1 MLTLGLQVW
10 ADGGR
15 GECPLVE
22 IVPERLPDL
31 NIPRYSHYAFYSPQG
46 ELTVVGGHTR
56 GFVPTAT
63 AEYLKD
69 GQWHVLP
76 MVYNHDSGVC
86 VPLRSGKVLLAGGYE
101 KNLGVGQ
108 TLEVEMYDPESHAF
122 SGFGCLDKKRTHVSG
137 VELKNGQVVISG
149 NWYNDDAIALWQ
161 GGMYFET
168 VKPASVPRSAPYLFP
183 VADDDVLVVSGGHD
197 NYGKPAEA
205 AIVDRLKGDAFRVPL
220 LEEWHPMLIHRQPWA
235 DACMVGDTAKGDYA
249 YLFPVANDS
258 GQVAIVQVR
267 DTVFSLFPTV
277 CPIPMKNEFGGVKWY
292 SQVVTDRE
300 RQRAYMRG
308 ENDDETKDY
317 LLVIDYAQHPATLM
331 CYYSDHRRGM
341 SGTPPLLMPDGNLVV
356 TGGMDAQSTNFDPSG
371 EVWIF
376 PVVSSES
383 AHEACAVGT
392 FLRHYWLPLAAV
404 GLFILLIYAF
414 VFLRHRRRQLAS
426 AAELDVPSAGVSEPS
441 VNSTEPLLD
450 AESNKQLVQ
459 RLIRIMED
467 EKIFLRSGLKLTDI
481 AVAIDTNSRYI
492 SESIKQSTGMSVSQ
506 FVNKY
511 RVAYAQQLMLSDPD
525 KKLHAVATES
535 GFANDKALVRA
546 FRDFTSMTPTEW
558 KASQSGK

>member
-1 MLTLGLQVW
+1 MTAMLMVGLQVW

-149 NWYNDDAIALWQ
+149 NWYNDDAIAVWQ

-183 VADDDVLVVSGGHD
+183 VADDDVLVVSGS
-197 NYGKPAEA
+197 
-205 AIVDRLKGDAFRVPL
+205 F
-220 LEEWHPMLIHRQPWA
+220 
-235 DACMVGDTAKGDYA
+235 
-249 YLFPVANDS
+249 
-258 GQVAIVQVR
+258 
-267 DTVFSLFPTV
+267 
-277 CPIPMKNEFGGVKWY
+277 
-292 SQVVTDRE
+292 
-300 RQRAYMRG
+300 
-308 ENDDETKDY
+308 
-317 LLVIDYAQHPATLM
+317 
-331 CYYSDHRRGM
+331 
-341 SGTPPLLMPDGNLVV
+341 
-356 TGGMDAQSTNFDPSG
+356 
-371 EVWIF
+371 
-376 PVVSSES
+376 
-383 AHEACAVGT
+383 
-392 FLRHYWLPLAAV
+392 
-404 GLFILLIYAF
+404 
-414 VFLRHRRRQLAS
+414 
-426 AAELDVPSAGVSEPS
+426 
-441 VNSTEPLLD
+441 
-450 AESNKQLVQ
+450 
-459 RLIRIMED
+459 
-467 EKIFLRSGLKLTDI
+467 
-481 AVAIDTNSRYI
+481 
-492 SESIKQSTGMSVSQ
+492 
-506 FVNKY
+506 
-511 RVAYAQQLMLSDPD
+511 
-525 KKLHAVATES
+525 
-535 GFANDKALVRA
+535 
-546 FRDFTSMTPTEW
+546 
-558 KASQSGK
+558 